1 MATETLEETTTPEV
15 KSPAKDEIG
24 AGDGPKEREE
34 DEDGSKGG
42 KLEDKDEEEGNVS
55 KNSSVTQSSSERP
68 TRERKKVERFSL
80 PSPTR
85 AIPNKSVSIEK
96 GLGTPLREIPNVA
109 HQLSK
114 RKADGNLILLHT
126 ILYGKKAKAQMIKKN
141 ISQFSGFVWSEEEEE
156 KQRAKVKEKFDKCI
170 KEKLIFFCDVLDIPI
185 NRSHI
190 KKVKVAFKVLEFLE
204 SPKATRDVI
213 LADQEKR
220 KRQAKK
226 GDHPSDK
233 EVGKDEGDSDSED
246 SKDTHEEDV
255 TAPEEED
262 CDHEK
267 TETEEERDEA
277 EDEKKPSD
285 KKTSSKKI

>member
-190 KKVKVAFKVLEFLE
+190 KKK
-204 SPKATRDVI
+204 
-213 LADQEKR
+213 
-220 KRQAKK
+220 
-226 GDHPSDK
+226 
-233 EVGKDEGDSDSED
+233 
-246 SKDTHEEDV
+246 
-255 TAPEEED
+255 
-262 CDHEK
+262 
-267 TETEEERDEA
+267 
-277 EDEKKPSD
+277 
-285 KKTSSKKI
+285 

>member
-114 RKADGNLILLHT
+114 RKADDNLILLHT

-156 KQRAKVKEKFDKCI
+156 KQRAKVKEN
-170 KEKLIFFCDVLDIPI
+170 L
-185 NRSHI
+185 
-190 KKVKVAFKVLEFLE
+190 
-204 SPKATRDVI
+204 
-213 LADQEKR
+213 
-220 KRQAKK
+220 
-226 GDHPSDK
+226 
-233 EVGKDEGDSDSED
+233 
-246 SKDTHEEDV
+246 
-255 TAPEEED
+255 
-262 CDHEK
+262 
-267 TETEEERDEA
+267 
-277 EDEKKPSD
+277 
-285 KKTSSKKI
+285 TSA